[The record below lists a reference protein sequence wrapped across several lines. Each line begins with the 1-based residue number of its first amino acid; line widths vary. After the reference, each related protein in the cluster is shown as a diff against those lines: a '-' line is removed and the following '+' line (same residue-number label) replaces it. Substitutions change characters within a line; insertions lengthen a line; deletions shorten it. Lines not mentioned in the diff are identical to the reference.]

1 MVAYIKEIEELKF
14 KHKILNTI
22 QEENISGKD
31 IFLLPI
37 KENTKTKK
45 SEKVIT
51 RLIKKL
57 HDKKIKYIVLSNEL
71 LKNNILKE
79 NLINNKIDILD
90 GRILYRI
97 LLPNIIDTIC
107 YYKNTNIQKE
117 KITILVDETNEIN
130 LNNILEIAQK
140 AKTVNIV
147 TNFSYRFNKII
158 NYLYEELG
166 ILIRISNNIKRDL
179 VNSNIIINID
189 FNALMIN
196 RYYINT
202 RAIILNIP
210 PNIEIASK
218 KFTGININSYNI
230 IIPEGYKLN
239 NFDDKYVYEAA
250 IKNKTITEIQKQIRK
265 EKIKIKNLVG
275 KNGIINKNEF
285 LSI

>member
-97 LLPNIIDTIC
+97 LLSNIIDTIC

>member
-97 LLPNIIDTIC
+97 LLSNIIDTIC
-107 YYKNTNIQKE
+107 YYKNTNMQKE

>member
-31 IFLLPI
+31 IFLLFI

-97 LLPNIIDTIC
+97 LLSNIIDTIC
-107 YYKNTNIQKE
+107 YYKNTNMQKE

>member
-37 KENTKTKK
+37 KENTKMKK

-130 LNNILEIAQK
+130 LNNILEIAQR

-158 NYLYEELG
+158 NYLYEEWG

-179 VNSNIIINID
+179 VNSSIIINID
-189 FNALMIN
+189 FNEHLIN
-196 RYYINT
+196 QYYINT
-202 RAIILNIP
+202 KAIILNIP
-210 PNIEIASK
+210 PGIKITSR
-218 KFTGININSYNI
+218 KFSGININSYNI
-230 IIPEGYKLN
+230 IIPNEYTLKS
-239 NFDDKYVYEAA
+239 FDNKYIYEAV
-250 IKNKTITEIQKQIRK
+250 IKNKTLAEAVKQIKK
-265 EKIKIKNLVG
+265 ENVKITNLIG
-275 KNGIINKNEF
+275 KNGIINKKEF

>member
-45 SEKVIT
+45 SEKIIT

-97 LLPNIIDTIC
+97 LLSNIIDTIC
-107 YYKNTNIQKE
+107 YYKNTNMQKE

>member
-22 QEENISGKD
+22 QEENISEKD

-97 LLPNIIDTIC
+97 LLSNIIDTIC

-230 IIPEGYKLN
+230 IIPERYKLN

>member
-22 QEENISGKD
+22 QEENISEKD

-97 LLPNIIDTIC
+97 LLSNIIDTIC

>member
-1 MVAYIKEIEELKF
+1 MIKFLQYATFVFVIA
-14 KHKILNTI
+14 IVGITI
-22 QEENISGKD
+22 
-31 IFLLPI
+31 F
-37 KENTKTKK
+37 
-45 SEKVIT
+45 
-51 RLIKKL
+51 
-57 HDKKIKYIVLSNEL
+57 
-71 LKNNILKE
+71 
-79 NLINNKIDILD
+79 INNQQANYIYSDI
-90 GRILYRI
+90 
-97 LLPNIIDTIC
+97 T
-107 YYKNTNIQKE
+107 
-117 KITILVDETNEIN
+117 
-130 LNNILEIAQK
+130 
-140 AKTVNIV
+140 
-147 TNFSYRFNKII
+147 
-158 NYLYEELG
+158 
-166 ILIRISNNIKRDL
+166 
-179 VNSNIIINID
+179 SNIIINID

>member
-45 SEKVIT
+45 SEKIIT

-97 LLPNIIDTIC
+97 LLSNIIDTIC

>member
-97 LLPNIIDTIC
+97 LLSNIIDAIC